1 MLRNVTNDEPMTA
14 TTEFTTLD
22 EVKAA
27 VESGSTVHWK
37 STSYTVRKG
46 SDGDYRI
53 DCANGNVAFLGK
65 DYKAQDFFTA

>member
-27 VESGSTVHWK
+27 HLAGKTVHWK
-37 STSYTVRKG
+37 NVGYTVKVDC
-46 SDGDYRI
+46 DGDFIVR
-53 DCANGNVAFLGK
+53 CFNGSACILRKHNPS
-65 DYKAQDFFTA
+65 DFFTA